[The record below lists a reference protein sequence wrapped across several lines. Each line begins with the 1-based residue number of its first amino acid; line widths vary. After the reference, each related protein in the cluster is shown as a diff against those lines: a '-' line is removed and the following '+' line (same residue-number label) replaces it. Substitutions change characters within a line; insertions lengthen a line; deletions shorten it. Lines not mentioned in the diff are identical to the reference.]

1 MNVTVFGAGYVGL
14 VTGTCLAE
22 MGNSV
27 LCVDVDAER
36 INALRAGRIPIYE
49 PGLEPLVTANVAAGR
64 LRFSRDADQG
74 VDHGEILFIA
84 VGTPACDD
92 GQADLRF
99 VFQVAERIGRRMGA
113 DKIVVDKSTV
123 PVGTADKVRS
133 TIAAALKKRGAD
145 FDFDVVSNPEFLKEG
160 AAVNDFMRP
169 DRIIIGADRDQSR
182 ARLEQLYQ
190 PFSRN
195 RDKFVHM
202 DVRSAELSKYAAN
215 AMLAAR
221 ISLMNELA
229 NLADR
234 VGADIEAV
242 RLGIGRD
249 PRIGTHFIY
258 AGAGYGGTC
267 FPKDIKA
274 LIHTAAEAGVE
285 ADLMKSVERVNER
298 QKSLLVRKMRSHYGD
313 HLGGRTIAL
322 WGLAFKPNTNDM
334 REAPSR
340 AIIGELLAAGAR
352 VWAYDPVAG
361 DEARRLYGNQ
371 VDVCER
377 RQDTVA
383 GADGLAILTEWNEFR
398 SPDFDQLR
406 IDLLEPTIFDGRN
419 LYDPRRLGQLGFNYY
434 SIGRPA
440 AERKIDNGTAAGTPR
455 GTPKIDNGRPSPISS
470 KADIKN
476 SPAHQG
482 VRQ

>member
-1 MNVTVFGAGYVGL
+1 MNVTIFGAGYVGL
-14 VTGTCLAE
+14 VTGTCFAE

-36 INALRAGRIPIYE
+36 INALRASCVPIYE
-49 PGLEPLVTANVAAGR
+49 PGLEPLVAANAAAGR
-64 LRFSRDADQG
+64 LRFTGDADQG

-84 VGTPACDD
+84 VGTPARDD
-92 GQADLRF
+92 GQADLRS
-99 VFQVAERIGRRMGA
+99 VFQVAERIGQRMDA
-113 DKIVVDKSTV
+113 AKIIVDKSTV

-133 TIAAALKKRGAD
+133 IIAAALNSRDANI
-145 FDFDVVSNPEFLKEG
+145 DFDVVSNPEFLKEG

-169 DRIIIGADRDQSR
+169 DRIIIGANRDLSR
-182 ARLEQLYQ
+182 ARLEQLYE

-202 DVRSAELSKYAAN
+202 DVRSAELCKYAAN
-215 AMLAAR
+215 VMLATR

-229 NLADR
+229 NVADQ

-242 RLGIGRD
+242 RLGVGRD

-258 AGAGYGGTC
+258 AGAGYGGAC

-285 ADLMKSVERVNER
+285 AHLMKSVERVNEW

-313 HLGGRTIAL
+313 RLSGRTIAL

-340 AIIGELLAAGAR
+340 TVIDELLAAGTR
-352 VWAYDPVAG
+352 VRAYDPVAG
-361 DEARRLYGNQ
+361 DEARRLYGDQ
-371 VDVCER
+371 IAVCER

-398 SPDFDQLR
+398 SPDFEQLR
-406 IDLLEPTIFDGRN
+406 TDLLEPTIFDGRN

-434 SIGRPA
+434 AIGRPS
-440 AERKIDNGTAAGTPR
+440 ERQIANHTAR
-455 GTPKIDNGRPSPISS
+455 EN
-470 KADIKN
+470 
-476 SPAHQG
+476 
-482 VRQ
+482 

>member
-1 MNVTVFGAGYVGL
+1 MKVTIFGAGYVGL
-14 VTGTCLAE
+14 VTGTCFAE

-36 INALRAGRIPIYE
+36 IKALSAGCIPIYE
-49 PGLEPLVTANVAAGR
+49 PGLEPLVAANAAAGR
-64 LRFSRDADQG
+64 LRFTADADQG

-92 GQADLRF
+92 GQADLRSL
-99 VFQVAERIGRRMGA
+99 FQVAERIGRRMDA
-113 DKIVVDKSTV
+113 AKIVVDKSTV
-123 PVGTADKVRS
+123 PVGTADQVRA
-133 TIAAALKKRGAD
+133 TIAAALEDRGAS

-169 DRIIIGADRDQSR
+169 DRIIIGADRDASR
-182 ARLEQLYQ
+182 ARLEQLYE

-202 DVRSAELSKYAAN
+202 DVRSAELCKYAAN
-215 AMLAAR
+215 AMLATR

-229 NLADR
+229 NVADQ

-258 AGAGYGGTC
+258 AGAGYGGAC

-274 LIHTAAEAGVE
+274 LIHAAAEAGVE
-285 ADLMKSVERVNER
+285 AHVMKSVERVNEA
-298 QKSLLVRKMRSHYGD
+298 QKSLLVRKMRSHYG
-313 HLGGRTIAL
+313 HLRGRTFAV

-340 AIIGELLAAGAR
+340 KVIDELLAAGADVR
-352 VWAYDPVAG
+352 AYDPVAG
-361 DEARRLYGNQ
+361 DEARRLYGDQ
-371 VDVCER
+371 IEVCQHR
-377 RQDTVA
+377 HDTLG

-398 SPDFDQLR
+398 SPNFEQLR
-406 IDLLEPTIFDGRN
+406 TRLLEPTIFDGRN
-419 LYDPRRLGQLGFNYY
+419 LYDPRRLGQLGFHYHA
-434 SIGRPA
+434 IGRP
-440 AERKIDNGTAAGTPR
+440 TGTPQ
-455 GTPKIDNGRPSPISS
+455 GTPQSVKAQPSEPPR
-470 KADIKN
+470 AATN
-476 SPAHQG
+476 
-482 VRQ
+482 